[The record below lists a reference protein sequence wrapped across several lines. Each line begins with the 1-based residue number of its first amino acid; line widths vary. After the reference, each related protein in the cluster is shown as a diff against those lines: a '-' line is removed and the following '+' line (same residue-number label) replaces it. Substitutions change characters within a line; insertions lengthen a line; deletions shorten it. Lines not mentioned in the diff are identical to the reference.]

1 MRDRRKSSRSSTSGH
16 VAVIKVHRYFGLSA
30 AFLMLF
36 MVVSGWVLSH
46 TDDFELDKQYVKNEW
61 LLNWYGI
68 QAKAI
73 YGFSLQGH
81 WFSSLN
87 NAVYLDQTKVADGC
101 RLHGV
106 ARSGGEWVLA
116 CEEGLTLL
124 SRGGEL
130 IEQILPGAGLPDVPL
145 GIKMSKEGDLLLK
158 GRFRV
163 WQVDGEWMNWQ
174 AAEQQAVW
182 PEAKRLPEALQLQLQ
197 SVERYQAIQWERF
210 LLDLHSGRLL
220 GGYVIDL
227 VALLLLLMAFS
238 GWAMWLKRRRSQRR
252 QRQLL
257 SQKLARQRAE
267 MTEGAV

>member
-1 MRDRRKSSRSSTSGH
+1 M
-16 VAVIKVHRYFGLSA
+16 VIKVHRYFGLSA

-46 TDDFELDKQYVKNEW
+46 GDDFELDKQYVKNDW
-61 LLNWYGI
+61 VLNWYGI

-73 YGFSLQGH
+73 YGFPLEGH
-81 WFSSLN
+81 WFSSLGTS
-87 NAVYLDQTKVADGC
+87 VYLDQQRVADSC

-116 CEEGLTLL
+116 CEEGLMLL
-124 SRGGEL
+124 NREGEML
-130 IEQILPGAGLPDVPL
+130 EQLLPGAGLPDVPL
-145 GIKMSKEGDLLLK
+145 GIQTLANGALLLK

-163 WQVDGEWMNWQ
+163 WQVDNEWLNWQ
-174 AAEQQAVW
+174 AAEQQTVW
-182 PEAKRLPEALQLQLQ
+182 PEAKRLPEALQVKLQ

-220 GGYVIDL
+220 GGYVIDA
-227 VALLLLLMAFS
+227 VALLLMLMAFS

-252 QRQLL
+252 QRQMI

-267 MTEGAV
+267 VTEGAV